1 MIEHNNRNNEY
12 RNGNRQRAAIFIAVF
27 VLSGSLVL
35 HGCQLRT
42 LDTSSSET
50 TIDSSET
57 IIESGTET
65 TTKENTAETS
75 TETTSEAS
83 SESATETSSDTEAT
97 TATVDNNTKP
107 TTSARPTT
115 TRAPDSTTAA
125 PVTTTT
131 AAPPVTTTTTTAAPK
146 PSGGSFPYYNYG
158 AFYRDNYGSNANHV
172 VADYGDIISVTLDV
186 GSAPNGV
193 ALVKVDKL
201 PAEVQCIVQIAKD
214 GGMYQ
219 YHFNKRGAWVG
230 IPLQMGNGTYT
241 IYVAYNAGDGTYPA
255 PMIHSFNVSL
265 ASGLKPYTAS
275 SIIADFSYGSSAV
288 GTAASL
294 TSGQSTLD
302 GKIDAVYNW
311 ITKNISYDRALASQI
326 TNGQVTSYLPDPDR
340 TMSSRKGIC
349 YDYASLMC
357 AMLRSQGIAT
367 RMVHGSTPQGYHA
380 WNEVYMDGQGWVV
393 VAGFSWNELG
403 GASWVRFDTT
413 FAAGGMASSDIKNNS
428 YSATRYF

>member
-1 MIEHNNRNNEY
+1 MFERIDRNGSFRNNRSA
-12 RNGNRQRAAIFIAVF
+12 RAVLLVAVL
-27 VLSGSLVL
+27 VLTGSLVL

-42 LDTSSSET
+42 LESSTTEIPSDSTETVTESEKET
-50 TIDSSET
+50 TT
-57 IIESGTET
+57 TET
-65 TTKENTAETS
+65 TTTESTTETS
-75 TETTSEAS
+75 SDSEAS
-83 SESATETSSDTEAT
+83 SETTTETTSQ
-97 TATVDNNTKP
+97 
-107 TTSARPTT
+107 TTSSSKPATTT
-115 TRAPDSTTAA
+115 TRAPATTTTKSP

-131 AAPPVTTTTTTAAPK
+131 APPPPPTTTTTAAPR
-146 PSGGSFPYYNYG
+146 PSGGSFPFKNYG
-158 AFYRDNYGSNANHV
+158 AFFRDNYGSNANHV

-219 YHFNKRGAWVG
+219 YHFNKRGTWVG

-241 IYVAYNAGDGTYPA
+241 IYVAYHAGDGTYPA
-255 PMIHSFNVSL
+255 PMVHSFNVSL
-265 ASGLKPYTAS
+265 ASSLKPYTAA

-288 GTAASL
+288 GTASSL

-311 ITKNISYDRALASQI
+311 ITNNISYNRTLANQI

-340 TMSSRKGIC
+340 TMSSRTGIC

-367 RMVHGSTPQGYHA
+367 RMIHGNTPQGYHA

-413 FAAGGMASSDIKNNS
+413 FAAGGMAANDIKNNS

>member
-1 MIEHNNRNNEY
+1 MFERID
-12 RNGNRQRAAIFIAVF
+12 RNGSFGYNRRTRAVLLAV
-27 VLSGSLVL
+27 VLVLTGSLIL

-42 LDTSSSET
+42 LESSTTEIPSDTTET
-50 TIDSSET
+50 VT
-57 IIESGTET
+57 ESKTET
-65 TTKENTAETS
+65 TTTEST
-75 TETTSEAS
+75 TETTTETTTTETTTTETTTTDTTTETTI
-83 SESATETSSDTEAT
+83 ESTPETSSKPAT
-97 TATVDNNTKP
+97 
-107 TTSARPTT
+107 TT
-115 TRAPDSTTAA
+115 TRATAATTTTAA
-125 PVTTTT
+125 PVTTST
-131 AAPPVTTTTTTAAPK
+131 APPPPPTTTTTAAPR
-146 PSGGSFPYYNYG
+146 PSGGSFPYKNYG
-158 AFYRDNYGSNANHV
+158 AFFRDNYGSNANHV

-219 YHFNKRGAWVG
+219 YHFNKRGTWVG

-241 IYVAYNAGDGTYPA
+241 IYVAYHAGDGTYPA
-255 PMIHSFNVSL
+255 PMVHSFNVSL

-288 GTAASL
+288 GTASSL

-311 ITKNISYDRALASQI
+311 ITSNISYNRTLANQI

-340 TMSSRKGIC
+340 TMSSRTGIC

-367 RMVHGSTPQGYHA
+367 RMIHGNTPQGYHA

-413 FAAGGMASSDIKNNS
+413 FAAGGMAANDIKNNS